1 MIATLAEFKIHMD
14 IAETDDSQDVLLN
27 QYLTAVDGLFNALAD
42 YEFDSTTYV
51 NQEYNGTGGPRL
63 WLKHIPVTAITQ
75 ISTGRIPA
83 IRIKNTSSDAQ
94 RATIDIDVS
103 AELLYYAII
112 GGTNATV
119 RTSIDLTDAGSDT
132 LAELITTI
140 NALGKGWSAEIAE
153 TSLNS
158 ILSTELVEVMG
169 LNCGV
174 PRRGGSAQLQDL
186 EIPDTPLGA
195 EIRIEDPEMGTLN
208 YPGGFPKG
216 INNVIVSFTAG
227 YTSATMPNELKV
239 AVMVGAQ
246 ALYIRGEEDGFGVTN
261 FSIGALMANSG
272 RNFILVDRNRDI
284 CCPSRGSYNIVL

>member
-1 MIATLAEFKIHMD
+1 MIATLSEFKIHMD

-27 QYLTAVDGLFNALAD
+27 QYLNAVDGLFNALAD
-42 YEFDSTTYV
+42 YEFDSTAYI
-51 NQEYNGTGGPRL
+51 NQEYNGTGGSRL
-63 WLKHIPVTAITQ
+63 WLRHIPVTAITQ

-103 AELLYYAII
+103 TELLYYAII
-112 GGTNATV
+112 GGTNATA
-119 RTSIDLTDAGSDT
+119 RTSIDLTAAGSDT
-132 LAELITTI
+132 LAELVTTI
-140 NALGKGWSAEIAE
+140 NALGKGWSAEMAE

-158 ILSTELVEVMG
+158 ILSTELLETMG

-195 EIRIEDPEMGTLN
+195 EVRIEDPEMGTLY

-216 INNVIVSFTAG
+216 VNNVIVSFTAG
-227 YTSATMPNELKV
+227 YTAATMPNELKL
-239 AVMVGAQ
+239 AVLIGAQ
-246 ALYIRGEEDGFGVTN
+246 ALYNRGEEDGFGASN
-261 FSIGALMANSG
+261 FSQGELMVKYGDWLPDYTLTMLERYKRKSLG
-272 RNFILVDRNRDI
+272 
-284 CCPSRGSYNIVL
+284 